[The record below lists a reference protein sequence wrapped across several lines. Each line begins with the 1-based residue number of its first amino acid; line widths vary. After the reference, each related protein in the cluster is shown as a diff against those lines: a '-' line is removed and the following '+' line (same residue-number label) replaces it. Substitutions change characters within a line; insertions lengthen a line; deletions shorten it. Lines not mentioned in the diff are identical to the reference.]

1 MERHVTVFF
10 SFQTFHFSISPVKT
24 PWTSS
29 PAAHQC
35 TVGAEREIKTKTRI
49 QFFSCQFCSLLIQA
63 ACLVN
68 FTRLQLSR
76 AFCCNGS
83 FRQKNRRQWRRT
95 RFEFQ
100 ISLLLYVQEHFYY
113 RCRHWLWFRSGL
125 GFRRYLFELDFSFP
139 QLTFSLKGS
148 NLSVLGLGFGG
159 GCGIG
164 IGFGWGYGIGWG
176 SKYIDQ
182 NISFKKQFFK
192 QVRKTSFNLY
202 LFCQNL

>member
-1 MERHVTVFF
+1 MERQSN
-10 SFQTFHFSISPVKT
+10 SFLAFKNFHFSISPVKT

-63 ACLVN
+63 ACLAN

-95 RFEFQ
+95 RFEF
-100 ISLLLYVQEHFYY
+100 
-113 RCRHWLWFRSGL
+113 
-125 GFRRYLFELDFSFP
+125 
-139 QLTFSLKGS
+139 
-148 NLSVLGLGFGG
+148 
-159 GCGIG
+159 
-164 IGFGWGYGIGWG
+164 
-176 SKYIDQ
+176 
-182 NISFKKQFFK
+182 
-192 QVRKTSFNLY
+192 
-202 LFCQNL
+202 